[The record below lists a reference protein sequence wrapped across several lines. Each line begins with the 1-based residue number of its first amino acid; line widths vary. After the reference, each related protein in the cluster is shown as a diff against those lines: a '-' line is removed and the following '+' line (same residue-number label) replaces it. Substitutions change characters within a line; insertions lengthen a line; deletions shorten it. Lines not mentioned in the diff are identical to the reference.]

1 MLKKLKIKRSYKQI
15 KHIAFSIEKKTW
27 RNIYIMDTF
36 PTSTIDTTSFNISNN
51 KSGGIIVIL
60 VIIVILLIF
69 SSLGGSSEN
78 SSSIFLSIIIWLLA
92 ILFVVN
98 LIEYLFNIDI
108 TTSFNNFYTTSPE
121 IDIDINELSSPTP
134 ISPIP
139 EIRDEKQ
146 VFNIPDNTYTYKD
159 AKAVC
164 NAYGSKLANYS
175 QVEEAYNNGAEW
187 CSYGWSDD
195 QMILFP
201 TQQKTYDKLQCMPG
215 HEHDCGRPGINGG
228 YIANPRAKFGV
239 NCYGYKPEITSEEQ
253 EMMRNTSSFPKTMK
267 EIAFENRVD
276 YWKNRLTSILVSPF
290 NKNQWSE

>member
-1 MLKKLKIKRSYKQI
+1 
-15 KHIAFSIEKKTW
+15 
-27 RNIYIMDTF
+27 MDTF

-146 VFNIPDNTYTYKD
+146 VFNIPDNTY
-159 AKAVC
+159 
-164 NAYGSKLANYS
+164 
-175 QVEEAYNNGAEW
+175 
-187 CSYGWSDD
+187 
-195 QMILFP
+195 
-201 TQQKTYDKLQCMPG
+201 
-215 HEHDCGRPGINGG
+215 R
-228 YIANPRAKFGV
+228 
-239 NCYGYKPEITSEEQ
+239 SEE
-253 EMMRNTSSFPKTMK
+253 R
-267 EIAFENRVD
+267 R
-276 YWKNRLTSILVSPF
+276 
-290 NKNQWSE
+290 

>member
-1 MLKKLKIKRSYKQI
+1 
-15 KHIAFSIEKKTW
+15 
-27 RNIYIMDTF
+27 MDT
-36 PTSTIDTTSFNISNN
+36 TTIDTTSFNISNN
-51 KSGGIIVIL
+51 KSGGIFIIL
-60 VIIVILLIF
+60 VIIVMCFLIF
-69 SSLGGSSEN
+69 SSLGNSSETN
-78 SSSIFLSIIIWLLA
+78 DNGSSSIFLSIIIWLLV
-92 ILFVVN
+92 ILLLIN
-98 LIEYLFNIDI
+98 IIEYLFNIDI
-108 TTSFNNFYTTSPE
+108 TASFNNFYTTSPE
-121 IDIDINELSSPTP
+121 IDIDINELSSPFSSIP
-134 ISPIP
+134 VSPIP

-146 VFNIPDNTYTYKD
+146 VFNIPDNTYTYKN

-175 QVEEAYNNGAEW
+175 QVEDAYNKGAEW

-201 TQQKTYDKLQCMPG
+201 TQQETYDKLQCMPG

-239 NCYGYKPEITSEEQ
+239 NCYGYKPKITSEEE

-276 YWKNRLTSILVSPF
+276 YWKNKLTSILVSPF